1 VAQSHTE
8 GQGPGERPAP
18 STSETGVTAE
28 RVLRELQHAIRRERR
43 LEALRRTALL
53 DTPAEASFDR
63 LARLATRVTGAPV
76 GLITLVDRDRQF
88 FKSCVGLPPPWC
100 DVRQTPLTHSF
111 CMHVVATGEP
121 LIIEDARLHPVL
133 RDNLAVDQLGVVA
146 YAGVPLTASE
156 GEAIGTFCLID
167 TRPRVWTEDELCILG
182 ELADSVMTEIELR
195 TTRAHQEQVLTAET
209 ARAEAE
215 AARQRFALL
224 AELSAVLAEGVDIR
238 AALERAAQVVV
249 PLVADGCMVE
259 LLEEGRRLRRVAV
272 VHVDEREEAWLRSLP
287 ESPALLAP
295 PSEDAPP
302 VVSHF
307 RLSGPEGSVIRL
319 PLTHHERVLGVVTF
333 TTHAPRQVGEL
344 ELALARDVAH
354 RMALAVENA
363 RLLQESRDAIRS
375 RDRFLSIASHEL
387 RTPLTVLGLQVQSL
401 LRGTRR
407 GNRTLSSEELVGKT
421 QVLARQVER
430 LGQLVGELLD
440 ISRLTEGRLSFQR
453 EDVDL
458 AEVVREVATRFHEE
472 FIQAGSTLVLHGLEH
487 PVVGRWNRLRLEQV
501 VINLL
506 TNAIKYG
513 QGRPITVEVSADAN
527 EARLSVH
534 DEGIGISP
542 RDQGRIFER
551 FERAVSEQNYGGL
564 GLGLWIVREIVRALG
579 GCISVES
586 TPKVGSTFTV
596 ELPRGAPG
604 EPPPVLH

>member
-1 VAQSHTE
+1 MAESHTE
-8 GQGPGERPAP
+8 GQGPGERPEP
-18 STSETGVTAE
+18 STPETGVTAE
-28 RVLRELQHAIRRERR
+28 SVLREIQQAIRRERR

-53 DTPAEASFDR
+53 DTPAEESFDR

-111 CMHVVATGEP
+111 CMHVVATGKP

-133 RDNLAVDQLGVVA
+133 RENLAVDQLGVVA
-146 YAGVPLTASE
+146 YAGVPLTASA

-167 TRPRVWTEDELCILG
+167 MRPRVWTEGELCILG
-182 ELADSVMTEIELR
+182 DLADSVMTEIELR
-195 TTRAHQEQVLTAET
+195 ASRADNEQVLTAET

-238 AALERAAQVVV
+238 AALERAARMVV
-249 PLVADGCMVE
+249 PLVAEGCMVE
-259 LLEEGRRLRRVAV
+259 LLEEGSRLRRVAV
-272 VHVDEREEAWLRSLP
+272 AHVDEREEAWLRSLP
-287 ESPALLAP
+287 ESPALLSP
-295 PSEDAPP
+295 QSKDAPP
-302 VVSHF
+302 VIGHF
-307 RLSGPEGSVIRL
+307 RVSGSEGSALRL
-319 PLTHHERVLGVVTF
+319 PLTHHERVLGVVIF
-333 TTHAPRQVGEL
+333 TTRPPRQVGEL

-363 RLLQESRDAIRS
+363 RLHQESRDAIRL

-387 RTPLTVLGLQVQSL
+387 RTPLTVLRLQVQSL

-407 GNRTLSSEELVGKT
+407 ENRTFSSEELVGKT
-421 QVLARQVER
+421 QVLSRQVER
-430 LGQLVGELLD
+430 LGQLVDELLD

-472 FIQAGSTLVLHGLEH
+472 FVQAGSRLVLHGVEH

-551 FERAVSEQNYGGL
+551 FERAVSEQHYGGF
-564 GLGLWIVREIVRALG
+564 GLGLWIVREIVRGLG

-596 ELPRGAPG
+596 ELPRRVPG